1 MPSSPRR
8 FPPPWSAELQPN
20 YYVVRDADGQQLAY
34 VYYLVFAFLSDFNA
48 GCGAAPGLQRNKTS
62 SAWLHD
68 EGDDVVSYTADD
80 EDW

>member
-1 MPSSPRR
+1 MTVSLLPRTLVR
-8 FPPPWSAELQPN
+8 RTPAELLRRTRRERT
-20 YYVVRDADGQQLAY
+20 V
-34 VYYLVFAFLSDFNA
+34 VFAFLSDFNA
-48 GCGAAPGLQRNKTS
+48 GCGATPGLQRNKTS

>member
-1 MPSSPRR
+1 
-8 FPPPWSAELQPN
+8 LQPN
-20 YYVVRDADGQQLAY
+20 YYVVRDADGQQLASATN
-34 VYYLVFAFLSDFNA
+34 LIFVFLNDFNA